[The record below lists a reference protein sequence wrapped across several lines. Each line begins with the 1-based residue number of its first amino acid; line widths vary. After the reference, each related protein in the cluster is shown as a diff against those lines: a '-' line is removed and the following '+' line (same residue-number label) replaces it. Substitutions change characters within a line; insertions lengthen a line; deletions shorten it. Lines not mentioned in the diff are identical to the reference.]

1 MLRTLHVAVREYFTT
16 VATKGFIFGVILM
29 PLIILAVAFG
39 AKAIMG
45 SGPQLS
51 GTVLLIDRTPNQVVA
66 PLIEAKFSP
75 EAQNAEAQARMKAV
89 KQMAKDKAK
98 EMNLP
103 PDVTDAMDNP
113 MADMAMQQAVAGPRI
128 IVRRL
133 AADTDLEAEKAKLRP
148 SAQKE
153 ETDPADKPIA
163 VMVIPATAVA
173 PDASGEFSS
182 FEMFTIPKLDFQI
195 QSRMNSV
202 AGQSV
207 VDARLATSDLKDQA
221 DRIRRLLSQP
231 RAEVK
236 SVTETGE
243 ASTGGDL
250 TILMPMAFM
259 FLMWIST
266 FTAGQYLLTTTIEE
280 KSSRVMEVVLSAVSP
295 MQLMTGK
302 IIGQMGVGLTLLTVY
317 GALGTG
323 SLAIFKMMHL
333 LDWSNLVILVAF
345 FLIAF
350 FLVAS
355 MMAAIGSAVTDLRE
369 AQSLMTPVMLVL
381 MMPMMLWLP
390 ISRNPNGMFATICS
404 FVPPISPFVMVLR
417 IPAAAGSVP
426 VPAWQIGLSLVIG
439 IASVVGAVWAA
450 AKIFRVGVLMYGKP
464 PNFTTLIK
472 WIRMA

>member
-16 VATKGFIFGVILM
+16 VLTKSFIFGVIFM

-113 MADMAMQQAVAGPRI
+113 MADMAMQQAIAGPRI
-128 IVRRL
+128 TVRRL
-133 AADTDLEAEKAKLRP
+133 AADADLEAEKAKLRP

-153 ETDPADKPIA
+153 ETDAADKPIA
-163 VMVIPATAVA
+163 VMVIPAAAVA
-173 PDASGEFSS
+173 PDAAGEFSS

-221 DRIRRLLSQP
+221 DRIRKLLSQP

-236 SVTETGE
+236 SVTETGDQT
-243 ASTGGDL
+243 SVGDL
-250 TILMPMAFM
+250 SIFMPIAFM
-259 FLMWIST
+259 MLLWIST
-266 FTAGQYLLTTTIEE
+266 FTGGNYLLTSTIEE
-280 KSSRVMEVVLSAVSP
+280 KSSRVMEVLLSAISP
-295 MQLMTGK
+295 TQLMTGK
-302 IIGQMGVGLTLLTVY
+302 ILGQMGVGLTLLTVY
-317 GALGTG
+317 AGLGTS
-323 SLAIFKMMHL
+323 SLAIFKMLHL
-333 LDWSNLVILVAF
+333 LDWSNLVLLVVF

-350 FLVAS
+350 FLIAA
-355 MMAAIGSAVTDLRE
+355 MMAAIGSAVSDMKE
-369 AQSLMTPVMLVL
+369 AQALMTPVMLVL
-381 MMPMMLWLP
+381 LVPMMLWLP

-404 FVPPISPFVMVLR
+404 FVPPVSPFVMVLR

-426 VPAWQIGLSLVIG
+426 VPAWQIALSIAIG
-439 IASVVGAVWAA
+439 IVSVAVAIWAA